1 MNIKELLI
9 GLLIILIPL
18 MLLLIC
24 NKSMI
29 KDYCNYDMKCIKDE
43 VMSKIKNLKQEK
55 PRAKENKIQE
65 SSEPEI
71 VEGFFNGLTSFFGG
85 SGPSSA
91 PPANPSNPM
100 PPNLMPKQMVHKNM
114 NENLDS
120 IESKMNANATLSKTF
135 PPTDDDYSQD
145 MNKNDVNSILI
156 AGPSQPRDNIILPSP
171 PVEPKENILK
181 VSTPT
186 PQPIITSSEQK
197 DSLFDGKC
205 QFFNNKCPDD
215 YTQLGNF
222 SIQGLGSNLVLNCG
236 NITDTKPAKAIA
248 EIKNNSIY
256 QIHIVDEGHG
266 YIPTK
271 APKVRIEGGKGHGA
285 TAESVVDDDGYLK
298 LIKIINPGYNY
309 VETPNIIID
318 PPSADSACH
327 LCCKK

>member
-43 VMSKIKNLKQEK
+43 VMNKIKNLKQEK
-55 PRAKENKIQE
+55 PPAEEKR
-65 SSEPEI
+65 SEQSHQPEI

-91 PPANPSNPM
+91 SPAVSQNPM
-100 PPNLMPKQMVHKNM
+100 PPNLMPKQMVHKNID
-114 NENLDS
+114 ESIDS
-120 IESKMNANATLSKTF
+120 LESKMNANATISKTF
-135 PPTDDDYSQD
+135 PPTDDDNDDD
-145 MNKNDVNSILI
+145 MNKSDAKNILI
-156 AGPSQPRDNIILPSP
+156 AGPSQQPKES
-171 PVEPKENILK
+171 EPIEQKENILK

-186 PQPIITSSEQK
+186 PQPIITTSKQK

>member
-1 MNIKELLI
+1 
-9 GLLIILIPL
+9 
-18 MLLLIC
+18 
-24 NKSMI
+24 
-29 KDYCNYDMKCIKDE
+29 
-43 VMSKIKNLKQEK
+43 
-55 PRAKENKIQE
+55 
-65 SSEPEI
+65 
-71 VEGFFNGLTSFFGG
+71 
-85 SGPSSA
+85 
-91 PPANPSNPM
+91 
-100 PPNLMPKQMVHKNM
+100 MPKQMVHKNM
-114 NENLDS
+114 DESIDS
-120 IESKMNANATLSKTF
+120 LESKMNANAALSKSF
-135 PPTDDDYSQD
+135 PPTDDDDSREQD
-145 MNKNDVNSILI
+145 TNKLI
-156 AGPSQPRDNIILPSP
+156 AGPSQPKDNIIPKPSTT
-171 PVEPKENILK
+171 ESTDNILK

-186 PQPIITSSEQK
+186 PQPIINTSESK
-197 DSLFDGKC
+197 DSLFDGRC

-298 LIKIINPGYNY
+298 LVKIINPGYNY

>member
-43 VMSKIKNLKQEK
+43 VMNKIKNLKQEK
-55 PRAKENKIQE
+55 PHAEEKRSEQ
-65 SSEPEI
+65 SYEPEI
-71 VEGFFNGLTSFFGG
+71 VEGFYNGLTSFFGG

-91 PPANPSNPM
+91 SPAVPPNPM

-114 NENLDS
+114 DENLDS
-120 IESKMNANATLSKTF
+120 LESKMNANAALSKSF
-135 PPTDDDYSQD
+135 PPTDDDDDSREQD
-145 MNKNDVNSILI
+145 TNKLI
-156 AGPSQPRDNIILPSP
+156 AGPSQPKDNIIPKPSTT
-171 PVEPKENILK
+171 ESTDNILK

-186 PQPIITSSEQK
+186 PQPIITANESK
-197 DSLFDGKC
+197 DSLFDGRC

-298 LIKIINPGYNY
+298 LVKIINPGYNY

>member
-43 VMSKIKNLKQEK
+43 VMNKIKNLKQEK
-55 PRAKENKIQE
+55 PPAEEKRSEQ
-65 SSEPEI
+65 SYEPEI

-91 PPANPSNPM
+91 GTSLPQNPM
-100 PPNLMPKQMVHKNM
+100 PPNLMPKQMVHKNID
-114 NENLDS
+114 ENLDS
-120 IESKMNANATLSKTF
+120 LESKMNANATLSKTF
-135 PPTDDDYSQD
+135 PPTDDDD
-145 MNKNDVNSILI
+145 GMNKNDAENILI
-156 AGPSQPRDNIILPSP
+156 AGPSQQPKESDPI
-171 PVEPKENILK
+171 EQKENILK
-181 VSTPT
+181 VSTPA
-186 PQPIITSSEQK
+186 PPKPIITANESK
-197 DSLFDGKC
+197 DSLFDGRC

-271 APKVRIEGGKGHGA
+271 APKVKIEGGKGHGA
-285 TAESVVDDDGYLK
+285 TAESVVDDNGYLK

-309 VETPNIIID
+309 VETPNVIID